1 MLNKKWKLFKKFIP
15 YIKPFYVFKF
25 NFSNEEEIKRVYKT
39 YIAADEDV
47 LDFYSK
53 KFVNTSKNS
62 NGVYLHSN
70 DFKAICLNTSKTI
83 NVSLIIHEFTH
94 YIQDVFNYEN
104 IKFDDEFLFDENK
117 ISFLNLNKEELNI
130 LHQIFVE
137 NEIMSHINEFIEY
150 LIIILKDYKKHIKID
165 LDIFIEF
172 LQKSFVN
179 NSHIYQS
186 ELFKKYIKITN
197 DLAPL
202 YVFICCMVFN
212 VNKNEILTKIKDE
225 LK

>member
-1 MLNKKWKLFKKFIP
+1 MNKKWKLFKKFIP

-25 NFSNEEEIKRVYKT
+25 DFSNEEEIKRVYKT

-53 KFVNTSKNS
+53 KFVNTFKNS

>member
-25 NFSNEEEIKRVYKT
+25 DFSNEEEIKRVYKT

-53 KFVNTSKNS
+53 KFVNTFKNS

>member
-225 LK
+225 LE